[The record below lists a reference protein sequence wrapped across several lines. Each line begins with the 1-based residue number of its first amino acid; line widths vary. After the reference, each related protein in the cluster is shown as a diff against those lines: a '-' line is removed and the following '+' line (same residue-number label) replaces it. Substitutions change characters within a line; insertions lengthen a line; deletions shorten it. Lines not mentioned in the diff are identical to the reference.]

1 MKIYNVTIRATIT
14 KTLRIEAE
22 DEDGAVE
29 QAYEDFTVACDGG
42 DERYSQDVLDVAAI
56 GSAA

>member
-22 DEDGAVE
+22 NEDDAVE
-29 QAYEDFTVACDGG
+29 RAYEDFTVVCDGVE
-42 DERYSQDVLDVAAI
+42 ERYSQDVVDVADI
-56 GSAA
+56 GCEA